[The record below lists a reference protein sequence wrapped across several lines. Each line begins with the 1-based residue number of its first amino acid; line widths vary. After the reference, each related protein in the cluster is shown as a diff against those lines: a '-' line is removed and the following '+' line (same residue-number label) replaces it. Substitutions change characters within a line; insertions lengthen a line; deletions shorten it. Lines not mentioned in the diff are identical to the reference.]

1 MADTRQLIFDFPVI
15 PRFSFEN
22 FVVCG
27 GNKTA
32 YQFARKLAAEDG
44 AENLLYIYGPEGS
57 GKTHLLSALGSSIG
71 GSYLSFKNAEALY
84 RGDYPTEGASR
95 LSERCQEAKALV
107 LDDLHLLP
115 DKQGVRVELWELFN
129 AFYSSGRKIALAGLV
144 PPKELPHLD
153 GHLTSR
159 LLWGLVARLDVSDD
173 DSRRMILKKL
183 AEDRQMLLPDE
194 VIDQMLIRVRRDI
207 PSLVYALETI
217 NRFAIAT
224 KRKVGLRLA
233 KESIDS
239 MET

>member
-1 MADTRQLIFDFPVI
+1 MQLIFDFPVT
-15 PRFSFEN
+15 PRFSFDN

-32 YQFARKLAAEDG
+32 YQFARRLASEDG
-44 AENLLYIYGPEGS
+44 TENLLFVYGPEGS
-57 GKTHLLSALGSSIG
+57 GKTHLLTALANEVG
-71 GSYLSFKNAEALY
+71 GKYLSLKDAQALKLADPDPELP
-84 RGDYPTEGASR
+84 RR
-95 LSERCQEAKALV
+95 LTQLFADSPALI

-115 DKQGVRVELWELFN
+115 NDQDLRVELWELFN
-129 AFYSSGRKIALAGLV
+129 AFYTSGKKIAMAGLM

-159 LLWGLVARLDVSDD
+159 LLWGLVARMDVSDD

-183 AEDRQMLLPDE
+183 AGDRQMALPDE
-194 VIDQMLIRVRRDI
+194 VIDQILLRVRRDI

-217 NRFAIAT
+217 NRYSIST
-224 KRKVGLRLA
+224 KRKVGVKLA

-239 MET
+239 LEG

>member
-1 MADTRQLIFDFPVI
+1 MQIIFDFPVV

-32 YQFARKLAAEDG
+32 YHFARKLATQDAT
-44 AENLLYIYGPEGS
+44 ENLLYVYGPEGS
-57 GKTHLLSALGSSIG
+57 GKTHLLTALSNSIG
-71 GSYLSFKNAEALY
+71 GRYLSFKDADALY
-84 RGDYPTEGASR
+84 RGNYPAEG
-95 LSERCQEAKALV
+95 LSSLSDHFADACALI

-115 DKQGVRVELWELFN
+115 DNQGVRVELWELFN
-129 AFYSSGRKIALAGLV
+129 AFYTSGRKIAIAGLT

-159 LLWGLVARLDVSDD
+159 LLWGLVARMDVSDD

-183 AEDRQMLLPDE
+183 AEDHQMALPDD
-194 VIDQMLIRVRRDI
+194 VIDQMLLRVRRDI
-207 PSLVYALETI
+207 PSLIYALESI

-224 KRKVGLRLA
+224 KRKIGLRLA
-233 KESIDS
+233 KEALGLLR
-239 MET
+239 EQ

>member
-1 MADTRQLIFDFPVI
+1 MQLIFDFPVM

-32 YQFARKLAAEDG
+32 YQFARKLASEDG
-44 AENLLYIYGPEGS
+44 TENLLYIYGPQGS
-57 GKTHLLSALGSSIG
+57 GKTHLLTAIANAAG
-71 GSYLSFKNAEALY
+71 GKYLSFRDAGSLY
-84 RGDYPTEGASR
+84 RGDYPTEGLSR
-95 LSERCQEAKALV
+95 LSDFFAGAPALI

-115 DKQGVRVELWELFN
+115 DIQQARVELWELFN
-129 AFYSSGRKIALAGLV
+129 AFYTSGRKIAIAGLMQ
-144 PPKELPHLD
+144 PKELPHLD

-159 LLWGLVARLDVSDD
+159 LLWGLVARMDVSDD

-183 AEDRQMLLPDE
+183 AEDRQMALPDE
-194 VIDQMLIRVRRDI
+194 VIDQMLLRVRRDI

-217 NRFAIAT
+217 NRNAIST
-224 KRKVGLRLA
+224 KRKVGLKLA

-239 MET
+239 IDN

>member
-1 MADTRQLIFDFPVI
+1 MQPQLIFDFPVI

-32 YQFARKLAAEDG
+32 YHFARKIATGDAT
-44 AENLLYIYGPEGS
+44 ENLLYVYGPEGS
-57 GKTHLLSALGSSIG
+57 GKTHLLTALCNALEGK
-71 GSYLSFKNAEALY
+71 YFSFRDAGTLY
-84 RGDYPTEGASR
+84 SDDHPTEGSSR
-95 LSERCQEAKALV
+95 LADHFADAKALI

-115 DKQGVRVELWELFN
+115 DNQGARVELWELFN
-129 AFYSSGRKIALAGLV
+129 ACYNSGRKIAIAGLT

-159 LLWGLVARLDVSDD
+159 LLWGLVARMDVSDD
-173 DSRRMILKKL
+173 ESRRMILKKL
-183 AEDRQMLLPDE
+183 AEDRQMSLPEE
-194 VIDQMLIRVRRDI
+194 VIDQMLLRVRRDI

-224 KRKVGLRLA
+224 KRRIGLRLA
-233 KESIDS
+233 KEALG
-239 MET
+239 

>member
-1 MADTRQLIFDFPVI
+1 MQLIFDFPVI

-27 GNKTA
+27 GNQAA
-32 YQFARKLAAEDG
+32 YQFARKLADG
-44 AENLLYIYGPEGS
+44 DGTENLLYVYGPEGS
-57 GKTHLLSALGSSIG
+57 GKTHLLTALSNAVG
-71 GSYLSFKNAEALY
+71 GRYLSFRDAGALY
-84 RGDYPTEGASR
+84 LGDYPSEGLSR
-95 LSERCQEAKALV
+95 LSDHFAEAPVLI
-107 LDDLHLLP
+107 LDDLDLLP
-115 DKQGVRVELWELFN
+115 DIQEVRVELWELFN
-129 AFYSSGRKIALAGLV
+129 AFYSTGRKIAIAGLL

-159 LLWGLVARLDVSDD
+159 LLWGLVARMDVSDD

-183 AEDRQMLLPDE
+183 AEDRQMSLPDE
-194 VIDQMLIRVRRDI
+194 VIDQMLLRVRRDI

-239 MET
+239 IKI

>member
-1 MADTRQLIFDFPVI
+1 MQLIFDFPVK

-32 YQFARKLAAEDG
+32 YQFARKLATGEG
-44 AENLLYIYGPEGS
+44 TENLLYVYGPEGS
-57 GKTHLLSALGSSIG
+57 GKTHLLNALANVTG
-71 GSYLSFKNAEALY
+71 GRYLSFRDAEALHL
-84 RGDYPTEGASR
+84 GDYPSEGLSR
-95 LSERCQEAKALV
+95 LSDHFADAPALI
-107 LDDLHLLP
+107 LDDLQLLP
-115 DKQGVRVELWELFN
+115 DIQEVRVELWELFN
-129 AFYSSGRKIALAGLV
+129 SFYTSGRKIAIAGLT

-159 LLWGLVARLDVSDD
+159 LLWGLVARMDVSDD

-183 AEDRQMLLPDE
+183 AEDRQMSLPDE
-194 VIDQMLIRVRRDI
+194 VIDQMLLRVRRDI

-217 NRFAIAT
+217 NRFSIST
-224 KRKVGLRLA
+224 KRKVGLKLA

-239 MET
+239 LDG

>member
-1 MADTRQLIFDFPVI
+1 MQLIFDFPFI

-32 YQFARKLAAEDG
+32 YQFARKLAAGDG
-44 AENLLYIYGPEGS
+44 TENLLYIYGPEGS
-57 GKTHLLSALGSSIG
+57 GKTHLLTALGNAIAG
-71 GSYLSFKNAEALY
+71 KYLSFKDADALY
-84 RGDYPTEGASR
+84 RGDYPTEGLSR
-95 LSERCQEAKALV
+95 LSDHFADAGALI

-115 DKQGVRVELWELFN
+115 DNQEVRVELWELFN
-129 AFYSSGRKIALAGLV
+129 AFYTSGRKIAIAGLV

-159 LLWGLVARLDVSDD
+159 LLWGLVARMDVSDD

-183 AEDRQMLLPDE
+183 AEDRQMSLPDE
-194 VIDQMLIRVRRDI
+194 VIDQMLLRVRRDI

-217 NRFAIAT
+217 NRFAIST
-224 KRKVGLRLA
+224 KRKVGLKLA

-239 MET
+239 MDS